1 MSSLP
6 QRKRMRLT
14 GYDYSSKGAYFI
26 TICTKDRR
34 KVLSSIVGHD
44 AHIVPK
50 TELTRIGKTVRY
62 YLDRTDGIDC
72 YVIMP
77 NHIHLIIFKNGSNN
91 TNVIN
96 DIRSLKIMVTKQI
109 GYSIWQTGFYDH
121 IIRDEQDYLTKR
133 QYIEENVTKWCDDK
147 YYNG

>member
-1 MSSLP
+1 M
-6 QRKRMRLT
+6 

-34 KVLSSIVGHD
+34 KILSSIVGHD

-50 TELTRIGKTVRY
+50 IILTRTGKTVQY
-62 YLDRTDGIDC
+62 YLDRIDDIDC

-77 NHIHLIIFKNGSNN
+77 NHIHLIIIKNECSR
-91 TNVIN
+91 TDITK
-96 DIRSLKIMVTKQI
+96 DIRSLKTMVTKQI
-109 GYSIWQTGFYDH
+109 GYSIWQTGYYDH
-121 IIRDEQDYLTKR
+121 IIRDEQDYLIKR
-133 QYIEENVTKWCDDK
+133 QYIEENVIKWWDDE